1 MFRSRRVEEMAKE
14 LEALKNQSKED
25 VAHRLTESPSMPE
38 SAQDSPD
45 HPSEHLGT
53 AVLDVTGIT
62 QDHFQLEDFII
73 DKDLVIDIYKILAK
87 HVGVFSPIRGSV
99 DLAVIEHFVRSFPV
113 PPEFAYRVMVHHTIS
128 KFFNAIVENSQE
140 AMSQSMVSIIDA
152 ELDDLKARYPTPW
165 TPRVEVS
172 NLTAKLLLYTTVI
185 IRLHADRVSREIL
198 MRKGL
203 SAAVRIV
210 YLMKQGLAYQ
220 SKDFPDIPPE
230 TLQSTLPKNYFR
242 ILILSTT
249 FLLRFFVLNNHAS
262 PEEQELA
269 RNHVAIAQRFLNAA
283 SDDPLDE
290 RVRAA
295 TLLEV
300 LSRQKPIDLDHF
312 KLRVD
317 DRMSASLVID
327 AVTTG
332 HELRN
337 LPTEIDESS
346 PNTSANGL
354 PKPPPQSVDINGQD
368 LPMDDSLMYDSNT
381 FDFSL
386 PEDLWGDSIWG
397 MFNNMAPSAYP
408 PYTASDFI
416 QGPLGYNFTY
426 N

>member
-1 MFRSRRVEEMAKE
+1 MLPCTWDLIAP
-14 LEALKNQSKED
+14 NQLHPCEVLVSLRAHHVREYIRGWD
-25 VAHRLTESPSMPE
+25 VFSLAQRMYQWYTRLTTMLIS
-38 SAQDSPD
+38 
-45 HPSEHLGT
+45 LCR
-53 AVLDVTGIT
+53 
-62 QDHFQLEDFII
+62 
-73 DKDLVIDIYKILAK
+73 LAK
-87 HVGVFSPIRGSV
+87 HVGVFSPIRGSI
-99 DLAVIEHFVRSFPV
+99 DLATIEHFVRSFSV
-113 PPEFAYRVMVHHTIS
+113 PPEFAYRVMVHHTIA
-128 KFFNAIVENSQE
+128 KFFNTIMENSQE

-152 ELDDLKARYPTPW
+152 ELDDLKTRYPTPW
-165 TPRVEVS
+165 TARVEVS
-172 NLTAKLLLYTTVI
+172 NLTAKLLLYTSVI
-185 IRLHADRVSREIL
+185 IRLHADRSSREIL

-203 SAAVRIV
+203 SAAVRVV
-210 YLMKQGLAYQ
+210 YLMNQGLAFQ
-220 SKDFPDIPPE
+220 SNDFPDIPTQ

-242 ILILSTT
+242 ILLLSTT

-269 RNHVAIAQRFLNAA
+269 RNHVAIAQRFFNAA
-283 SDDPLDE
+283 SNDPQDE

-300 LSRQKPIDLDHF
+300 LSRQKPIDLEHF

-346 PNTSANGL
+346 PNTTAKRL
-354 PKPPPQSVDINGQD
+354 AKPQEPPVDMNGQN
-368 LPMDDSLMYDSNT
+368 LPMDDSFMNGGPL
-381 FDFSL
+381 DFSL

-397 MFNNMAPSAYP
+397 MFNNIAPSGYP
-408 PYTASDFI
+408 PYMASEPI
-416 QGPLGYNFTY
+416 QGPLGYDFTY